1 MERFFV
7 KPLKKKSPEDALIPL
22 INIVFLLLIFFMVA
36 GSIQPLVPV
45 DVNHPFARNIDN
57 PITAIAA
64 QILITEHNEIY
75 WNNKKMSLVELQKI
89 LTKQLPKK
97 INLHADQNVNAIDL
111 DAVLNVIRRHQ
122 VQSINLITKKSMEN

>member
-36 GSIQPLVPV
+36 GSIQPPVPT
-45 DVNHPFARNIDN
+45 DVNHPIAHNIDN
-57 PITAIAA
+57 PIKAIAA

-75 WNNKKMSLVELQKI
+75 WNSKKISLIKLQKI

-97 INLHADQNVNAIDL
+97 INLHADKNVTAINL
-111 DAVLNVIRRHQ
+111 DAILNVIRRHQ
-122 VQSINLITKKSMEN
+122 VESINLITKKSMEN